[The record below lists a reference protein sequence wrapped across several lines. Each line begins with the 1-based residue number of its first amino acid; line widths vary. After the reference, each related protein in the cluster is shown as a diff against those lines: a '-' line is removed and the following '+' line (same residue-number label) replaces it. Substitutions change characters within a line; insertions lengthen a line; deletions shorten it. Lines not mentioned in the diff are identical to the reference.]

1 MIIYQNEY
9 TTVFQSALYQTTS
22 TVMLTNE
29 MVLIVDPNWLPNE
42 VDEIRNYV
50 NTVRG
55 DRDLYLLFTHGDF
68 DHIIGY
74 KAFPGAKTIGSYALS
89 CHPKKDN
96 KIALIQEFDKKHYMN
111 RNYPVEFPTL
121 DIIISEDAEEL
132 RIGDTLLTFYK
143 SPGHTPDGLFTVI
156 EPLGIWITGDYLSDF
171 ELPFIYHSAKAYKET
186 MITASQIL
194 DKHNIELLVPG
205 HGQVTIDKAE
215 MRRRLDMSSDHL
227 ERLIKAVIAKDENAI
242 AALGDEHAYKSS
254 FTEECHEENIRIIK
268 QEYSS

>member
-1 MIIYQNEY
+1 MITYQNEH

-22 TVMLTNE
+22 TVVLTKE
-29 MVLIVDPNWLPNE
+29 MVFIVDPNWLPNE

-50 NTVRG
+50 DSVKG

-89 CHPKKDN
+89 CHPKKDF
-96 KIALIQEFDKKHYMN
+96 KIALIQEFDRKHYIN
-111 RNYPVEFPTL
+111 RNYPVEFPVL

-171 ELPFIYHSAKAYKET
+171 ELPFIYHSAQAYKET
-186 MITASQIL
+186 LNKASQIL
-194 DKHNIELLVPG
+194 DQHSIELLVPG
-205 HGQVTIDKAE
+205 HGQVTINLAE
-215 MRRRLDMSSDHL
+215 MKRRLDMSSDHL
-227 ERLIKAVIAKDENAI
+227 ERLIKAVIAKDEHAI

-254 FTEECHEENIRIIK
+254 FTEECHAENIRIIA